1 MTFFEGNITLDLDSA
16 EVFRGIGIFCRF
28 FALKYF
34 LSNGPLKRVWA
45 DPPTAVRFRVKLSSF
60 KGQAKLKM
68 AQKLDNIQRIH
79 CLGSCPVQIVP
90 VHEKTPS

>member
-28 FALKYF
+28 FALKDF

-45 DPPTAVRFRVKLSSF
+45 DLTTAVRFKV
-60 KGQAKLKM
+60 
-68 AQKLDNIQRIH
+68 NY
-79 CLGSCPVQIVP
+79 VP
-90 VHEKTPS
+90 VAKSCTRLVLKKLTIFSVNKKYGEKVVISF